1 MNAETLGTIILA
13 VVAAIGL
20 IGAGIAWFYKRGG
33 QERESTL
40 ALRQNTTATTELT
53 KRFDAFMDRT
63 LDRQDAT
70 DKRLADHDTRI
81 AVNERDIRQL
91 NKQVQA

>member
-33 QERESTL
+33 QEREFSI
-40 ALRQNTTATTELT
+40 ALRANTNATTELT
-53 KRFDAFMDRT
+53 KRFDIFMDRT
-63 LDRQDAT
+63 VMKT
-70 DKRLADHDTRI
+70 DQLDTR
-81 AVNERDIRQL
+81 VNDHETRITVTERDIRYIQ
-91 NKQVQA
+91 KQVAP